1 MAELGELIKKHINE
15 RMNNQEKQ
23 HVRRLEVM
31 FQTQK
36 ERLERHKWII
46 DMKNEEINNLKKE
59 IVALK
64 LSCTCK
70 DAEVE
75 DLD

>member
-1 MAELGELIKKHINE
+1 MESERNDHNNVIHAVFMAELGELIKKHINE

-46 DMKNEEINNLKKE
+46 DMKNEEINNLKK
-59 IVALK
+59 K
-64 LSCTCK
+64 L
-70 DAEVE
+70 
-75 DLD
+75 LH